1 VQNNGQSCI
10 AAKRF
15 LAHVDVADRFE
26 ELFVAR
32 MRALRVGDP
41 MEDSTDVGPLATEQG
56 RTDVEELV
64 ADAVAHGARVLC
76 GGSRVDGPGWF
87 YPPTVVADVT
97 PAMRM
102 YHEEVFGPVALL
114 NRVRD
119 ADEAIAVANATVFGL
134 GSNVW
139 TSDPDE
145 AARFVDELE
154 AGQVFVNG
162 MTTSYAE
169 LPFGGVKESG
179 VGRELSQHG
188 IREFCNIKT
197 VWMGE

>member
-1 VQNNGQSCI
+1 
-10 AAKRF
+10 
-15 LAHVDVADRFE
+15 
-26 ELFVAR
+26 
-32 MRALRVGDP
+32 
-41 MEDSTDVGPLATEQG
+41 
-56 RTDVEELV
+56 
-64 ADAVAHGARVLC
+64 VLC
-76 GGSRVDGPGWF
+76 GGERVEGPGWF
-87 YPPTVVADVT
+87 YPATVIADVT

-119 ADEAIAVANATVFGL
+119 ADEAIAVANDTVFGL

-139 TSDPDE
+139 TSDANE
-145 AARFVDELE
+145 AQRFVDELD

-188 IREFCNIKT
+188 IREFCNIKS
-197 VWMGE
+197 VWIAE